1 MSLNT
6 AAGWLVFAC
15 GAIAAAQTPDTILI
29 DGKILTVDAKDSV
42 VEAVA
47 IAKGKIVAVGSSAE
61 IQRRAG
67 PTTRVIDLHGLTA
80 TPGLIDTHGHFAS
93 SGVDELFGVVLND
106 VQRVSDAVEKIREKA
121 ATLKPGEWLVGAGW
135 DEGKLA
141 ERRYLL
147 ASDLDQI
154 TPNNPVWLMHTTGHY
169 GVANSYALK
178 LAHIAAST
186 PDPPAGTIDR
196 DAQGR
201 PTGVLK
207 EAAKDLVVTLIPPTT
222 AEQWQRGILHSIEG
236 LHREGM
242 TAVKDAALS
251 EPMWEA
257 YRALLAQNKLNE
269 RIFVLWDAGHTLE
282 AAQQALGRISKLP
295 KPPGSLGD

>member
-1 MSLNT
+1 M
-6 AAGWLVFAC
+6 
-15 GAIAAAQTPDTILI
+15 
-29 DGKILTVDAKDSV
+29 
-42 VEAVA
+42 
-47 IAKGKIVAVGSSAE
+47 
-61 IQRRAG
+61 
-67 PTTRVIDLHGLTA
+67 
-80 TPGLIDTHGHFAS
+80 
-93 SGVDELFGVVLND
+93 VLSD
-106 VQRVSDAVEKIREKA
+106 IQRVSDAVEKIRERA

-178 LAHIAAST
+178 LAHITAST

-196 DAQGR
+196 DAEGR

-207 EAAKDLVVTLIPPTT
+207 EAAKDLVVNLIPPTT
-222 AEQWQRGILHSIEG
+222 SEQWQRGILHSIEG

-242 TAVKDAALS
+242 TAVKDAALT
-251 EPMWEA
+251 EPMWDA
-257 YRALLAQNKLNE
+257 YRDLLGQNKLNE

-282 AAQQALGRISKLP
+282 SARQTLA
-295 KPPGSLGD
+295 